1 MATVAGGLLFD
12 RFFHHHPRRLIVP
25 VMVLAGIFLWLM
37 IHVTT
42 VGQFVL
48 FESLASASTALAFM
62 PIYGTPLR
70 MLPREVVGAGS
81 GLINFGG
88 QFAGA
93 ITPVVMGA
101 RWLTGSHS
109 RQPSASCWS
118 ACCSPS

>member
-1 MATVAGGLLFD
+1 
-12 RFFHHHPRRLIVP
+12 
-25 VMVLAGIFLWLM
+25 M

-48 FESLASASTALAFM
+48 FESLALASAQMAFM
-62 PIYGTPLR
+62 PIYGMPLR

-93 ITPVVMGA
+93 ITPVIMGA
-101 RWLTGSHS
+101 LADRFSFGAAFGFLLVGVLLTII
-109 RQPSASCWS
+109 SAILSPQTRESFARTLGTSPAMLEGLSC
-118 ACCSPS
+118 